1 MEKNYV
7 IQQYESL
14 LQQLS
19 VEFQK
24 LLAKTKETDE
34 HLAQQEVLIQT
45 QAKIIQD
52 KETAQYQQE
61 QLNQQLSQQVQDL
74 LGELEQMTVDKTRR
88 EAQEHDLSNQQELLQ
103 HQL

>member
-7 IQQYESL
+7 IVQYESL

-34 HLAQQEVLIQT
+34 HLA
-45 QAKIIQD
+45 
-52 KETAQYQQE
+52 
-61 QLNQQLSQQVQDL
+61 
-74 LGELEQMTVDKTRR
+74 
-88 EAQEHDLSNQQELLQ
+88 
-103 HQL
+103 

>member
-7 IQQYESL
+7 ILQYESL

-34 HLAQQEVLIQT
+34 HLASQEVLIST

-52 KETAQYQQE
+52 KEAAHYQQE
-61 QLNQQLSQQVQDL
+61 QLSAQLSQQVQDL
-74 LGELEQMTVDKTRR
+74 LGDLEHMTIEKTRR
-88 EAQEHDLSNQQELLQ
+88 EAEDHDQSTHHELLQ